1 MIQTMIPVFSR
12 TVRPWLCLL
21 LVGLL
26 AGRGFAQT
34 GRPPLAPTGN
44 TADKVELVH
53 ADSLTILNQPDAVVY
68 KLYHNVKL
76 VQKGVVLY
84 CDLAIQNKTTN
95 VIEAYGNVRMVQGD
109 TINVRGDTLFYYG
122 NNRQANVL
130 GHVSLKDRKMT
141 LTTARLDYDMLTGI
155 AHYPVKGRIVDRENI
170 LTSDEGYYDTR
181 SKQFTFQ
188 RNVRLL
194 NQPVGKDK
202 TTILADSLLYNS
214 LSKIADFQ
222 GPTRIISKDGVLVA
236 RNGQY
241 NTTTRVSNFRQRAT
255 VDTEKY
261 TLTGDTLNFDNVNE
275 IGIAHG
281 HVVIVAKKDNTTLTG
296 DHGRYNGKAGV
307 SRMIGHALVRSP
319 ISQGADRDTLFMRAD
334 TLFSFDNKT
343 TKTKKLVGQR
353 NVVVFKSDL
362 QSKCDSLV
370 YDVNDSLL
378 YFYKKPI
385 VWSQNYQMEAD
396 SMTAK
401 LKNNRINTMFLRSRA
416 FVISQDT
423 LRNFNQVKGRSITA
437 FFQTLLVPAQRRPVP
452 RKTPNKPLS
461 TSVPAP
467 APILTKAGST
477 SMVEKTDLERVIVEG
492 NGQTIYFA
500 VDEKN
505 RLVGMNR
512 TECSKMNI
520 EFTASRVSRIRN
532 YGRPD
537 MYLTPPKE
545 LTDEKKQLDGFR
557 WRDKEKPTKAQL
569 LNPTPVAEPKP
580 TVPKDVVA
588 TLRDR
593 VPTLPSALIK
603 TATDKITTQLTAATN
618 SASAPVPAI
627 RPATKPVADQPAA
640 PVTPVMSK
648 SVVPPVAAKTLEPPA
663 VVNKSVP
670 AKSVDVI
677 LPLTLPALQR
687 LSVRPLRLR
696 EPVLMDK
703 TVVKPLP
710 SNPNSVSSALVQTKP
725 VDQPV
730 TAVNTTPVKPKV
742 DSLTQVVP
750 VRDSMVTRSVAA
762 EPLPN
767 ATPAVE
773 KSPTIPAPATTTA
786 PSQPAVSSTSDNSP
800 RLVPTHR
807 MAKQQELKTKQKAAP
822 VPIVPGGSDLEQEL
836 NRKPRKQ

>member
-1 MIQTMIPVFSR
+1 MLSVFSR
-12 TVRPWLCLL
+12 NLRLLLCLL

-26 AGRGFAQT
+26 NERGFAQP
-34 GRPPLAPTGN
+34 GRLPVASASGT
-44 TADKVELVH
+44 TDKVDLVH

-194 NQPVGKDK
+194 NQPPGKDK

-275 IGIAHG
+275 VGIAHG
-281 HVVIVAKKDNTTLTG
+281 NVVIVAKKDNTTLTG

-423 LRNFNQVKGRSITA
+423 LRNFNQVKGRAITA
-437 FFQTLLVPAQRRPVP
+437 FFQTLLVPAEPRRVA
-452 RKTPNKPLS
+452 RKTPGRPVS
-461 TSVPAP
+461 TTATAP
-467 APILTKAGST
+467 APVLTKAGST
-477 SMVEKTDLERVIVEG
+477 SMVEKTNLERVIVEG

-520 EFTASRVSRIRN
+520 EFADSRVSRIRN

-545 LTDEKKQLDGFR
+545 LTESKKQLDGFR
-557 WRDKEKPTKAQL
+557 WREKEKPTKAQI
-569 LNPTPVAEPKP
+569 LNPTPAAEPKP
-580 TVPKDVVA
+580 AVLTDVVA
-588 TLRDR
+588 TLSDR
-593 VPTLPSALIK
+593 MPTAASTLIK
-603 TATDKITTQLTAATN
+603 TATDKITNQLSEAKNRVNTAT
-618 SASAPVPAI
+618 PLI
-627 RPATKPVADQPAA
+627 KPVADKA
-640 PVTPVMSK
+640 
-648 SVVPPVAAKTLEPPA
+648 VAAAMQAITKPLTPQSIAGKTLETPA
-663 VVNKSVP
+663 VVNKPVAATP
-670 AKSVDVI
+670 AIVVSPVI
-677 LPLTLPALQR
+677 LSDLRILTTRPVRIPVSVIPFRPVIKALPTIPNTISAVLTQ
-687 LSVRPLRLR
+687 PTP
-696 EPVLMDK
+696 EP
-703 TVVKPLP
+703 
-710 SNPNSVSSALVQTKP
+710 
-725 VDQPV
+725 
-730 TAVNTTPVKPKV
+730 PVKAASPV
-742 DSLTQVVP
+742 PVQSATDSLTQFTI
-750 VRDSMVTRSVAA
+750 VRDSVATGPA
-762 EPLPN
+762 AVDLLPAKAPVSGKPL
-767 ATPAVE
+767 T
-773 KSPTIPAPATTTA
+773 KPAPATDA
-786 PSQPAVSSTSDNSP
+786 SPPAVSTTTDNAS
-800 RLVPTHR
+800 RLIPTNR
-807 MAKQQELKTKQKAAP
+807 TTKQQKADSQELIKARQKAVP
-822 VPIVPGGSDLEQEL
+822 VPSDASDLEQQL
-836 NRKPRKQ
+836 NRKPRKP

>member
-1 MIQTMIPVFSR
+1 MLTNMPSIFSR
-12 TVRPWLCLL
+12 KAILPVCLL
-21 LVGLL
+21 LFSMLSVRGL
-26 AGRGFAQT
+26 AQP
-34 GRPPLAPTGN
+34 GRPAGPAGA
-44 TADKVELVH
+44 TADKVELIH

-76 VQKGVVLY
+76 VQKGIVLY

-109 TINVRGDTLFYYG
+109 TINVRGDTLYYYG
-122 NNRQANVL
+122 NTRQANVL
-130 GHVSLKDRKMT
+130 GNVSLKDRKMT
-141 LTTARLDYDMLTGI
+141 LTTGRLDYDMLTGI

-188 RNVRLL
+188 RNVKLL
-194 NQPVGKDK
+194 NQPPGKDK

-222 GPTRIISKDGVLVA
+222 GPTRIISKDGVLIA
-236 RNGQY
+236 KNGQY

-281 HVVIVAKKDNTTLTG
+281 NVVIVAKKDNTTLTG

-307 SRMIGHALVRSP
+307 SRMIGHAVVRSP
-319 ISQGADRDTLFMRAD
+319 ITQGIEKDTLFMRAD
-334 TLFSFDNKT
+334 TLFSFDNKL
-343 TKTKKLVGQR
+343 TKTKKLVGLR
-353 NVVVFKSDL
+353 NVLVYKSDL

-401 LKNNRINTMFLRSRA
+401 LKNNRINTMFLKSRA

-437 FFQTLLVPAQRRPVP
+437 FFQTLLVPVPAKPLPGKTPARPV
-452 RKTPNKPLS
+452 S
-461 TSVPAP
+461 TSATASSPAI
-467 APILTKAGST
+467 AKAGST
-477 SMVEKTDLERVIVEG
+477 SLTEKTNLERVIVEG

-520 EFTASRVSRIRN
+520 EFTASRVTRIRN

-537 MYLTPPKE
+537 MFLTPPKE
-545 LTDEKKQLDGFR
+545 LTDEKKHLDGFR
-557 WRDKEKPTKAQL
+557 WREKEKPTKAQL
-569 LNPTPVAEPKP
+569 LDVTTPAEPKP
-580 TVPKDVVA
+580 TDRKDILASAAKQAVANLPATTKALADKLAPALAPVKALVAGKPTVVKPVAPPEPKKPESAKPVEKVTA
-588 TLRDR
+588 TPPK
-593 VPTLPSALIK
+593 PTVMPQAVSPAPKPLLPKPIK
-603 TATDKITTQLTAATN
+603 TSTPALVASTDLKPATKVSVRAATVN
-618 SASAPVPAI
+618 KPVKDSAAIDLTTPTPAK
-627 RPATKPVADQPAA
+627 PADDSILPKPVADSVRVIPDADSLVVTPIPAAPIEPVIPEVSKPLITPSPAIPAKSDDPTQPAA
-640 PVTPVMSK
+640 SGTS
-648 SVVPPVAAKTLEPPA
+648 SNTYRVVPTNRA
-663 VVNKSVP
+663 
-670 AKSVDVI
+670 
-677 LPLTLPALQR
+677 
-687 LSVRPLRLR
+687 
-696 EPVLMDK
+696 
-703 TVVKPLP
+703 
-710 SNPNSVSSALVQTKP
+710 
-725 VDQPV
+725 
-730 TAVNTTPVKPKV
+730 
-742 DSLTQVVP
+742 
-750 VRDSMVTRSVAA
+750 
-762 EPLPN
+762 
-767 ATPAVE
+767 
-773 KSPTIPAPATTTA
+773 
-786 PSQPAVSSTSDNSP
+786 
-800 RLVPTHR
+800 
-807 MAKQQELKTKQKAAP
+807 AKQQNAANQEDLRLKQKAVAAP
-822 VPIVPGGSDLEQEL
+822 PPVNGSELEQEL